1 MNFEEGSLIKFKNGE
16 YLVSN
21 VIKNNENIYL
31 YLINNDEYLNDVSIV
46 KVISNEKNI
55 EYVSIDNSDEFDY
68 VINKLFLELK
78 DDIIDY
84 CIEE

>member
-21 VIKNNENIYL
+21 VIKNNENVYL